1 MHLLSTL
8 LFALSSNMDNVVI
21 GLSYGIKKI
30 QLRFFHCLLIAAIT
44 SLGTAAAM
52 LAGTQ
57 IHGIISEKE
66 GGILG
71 GTLIIGIGIWGF
83 IRSCRDQYG
92 KAADKN
98 KKPQSTQISLKAVAV
113 LGTALAV
120 NNIGLGIGAS
130 ITGLE
135 PFFTSILSFLFSF
148 LLLMAGNH
156 IGRSKLSE
164 LIGKNTELIANILMI
179 ALGTYE
185 MFI

>member
-8 LFALSSNMDNVVI
+8 LFALSSNMDNIAI

-30 QLRFFHCLLIAAIT
+30 HLRMFHCLLIAGIT
-44 SLGTAAAM
+44 ALGTAAAM

-57 IHGIISEKE
+57 IHGFISEKE

-71 GTLIIGIGIWGF
+71 GTLIIGIGLWG
-83 IRSCRDQYG
+83 ILRTLREQYG
-92 KAADKN
+92 KAAGS
-98 KKPQSTQISLKAVAV
+98 KKKTQPTQISYKETAV
-113 LGTALAV
+113 LGAALAV

-130 ITGLE
+130 MTGLE
-135 PFFTSILSFLFSF
+135 PVFTSALSFLFSF
-148 LLLMAGNH
+148 LLLTAGNH

-164 LIGKNTELIANILMI
+164 LIGKNAELTANILMI
-179 ALGTYE
+179 ALGIYE